1 MTSPPTGDTSPAE
14 QSANPFAPKP
24 GDEKLTRTEIMISE
38 LDLLIR
44 ESYPPQI
51 ALSISGDLSTP
62 CHELRAEIAPP
73 DPENRI
79 MVSVYSVADPN
90 LACIQ
95 VLEPFQ
101 EFIDLGTFPQGHYS
115 VWVNGELAGE
125 FDS

>member
-1 MTSPPTGDTSPAE
+1 MSPGEP
-14 QSANPFAPKP
+14 SANPFAPKP
-24 GDEKLTRTEIMISE
+24 GDEKLTRTEIIISD

-51 ALSISGDLSTP
+51 ALSISGELPTP
-62 CHELRAEIAPP
+62 CHELRAEVTPP

-79 MVSVYSVADPN
+79 MVSVYSVTDPN
-90 LACIQ
+90 LACVQ
-95 VLEPFQ
+95 VLKPFQ
-101 EFIDLGTFPQGHYS
+101 EYIEIGTFTQGRYS